1 MIILPAIDIKDGNCV
16 RLFKGDFSTVE
27 TVAENP
33 VETAKQFA
41 DCGAKW
47 IHMVDLDGA
56 KDAKPRNASVFLD
69 VVKYSGLKV
78 ELGGGI
84 RSMETIE
91 YYLENGI
98 SRIILG
104 SAALSDPQLVRLA
117 CKTYGDKIA
126 VGIDSKNRKVAVN
139 GWLDTSSMDFIELA
153 KRVEQEGVGCII
165 CTDISKDGTLSGPN
179 LAQLEELNNA
189 VSCNIIASGGITNI
203 DDIKNLSDLSLY
215 GAICG
220 KSVYKGTLDLAEAIK
235 LSNNL
240 MIDKCFNKS
249 ELIPAVI
256 KQSGTDEVLM
266 LAYMNCESLRLTIE
280 TGYTWFFSRSRN
292 KLWNKGETSGNKQKV
307 VNIKADCDFD
317 TLLIDVEQTGP
328 ACHTGRHNCFFN
340 DF

>member
-1 MIILPAIDIKDGNCV
+1 MIILPAIDIKDGKCV
-16 RLFKGDFSTVE
+16 RLFKGDFATAE
-27 TVAENP
+27 IVAENP
-33 VETAKQFA
+33 LETAKKFA
-41 DCGAKW
+41 ECGSRW

-56 KDAKPRNASVFLD
+56 KDARPKNAEVFIE
-69 VVKYSGLKV
+69 VAKHSGLKV

-104 SAALSDPQLVRLA
+104 SAALSDPQLVRHA
-117 CKTYGDKIA
+117 CKSYGKKIA

-139 GWLDTSSMDFIELA
+139 GWLDTTVMDFIELA
-153 KRVEQEGVGCII
+153 KRVEQDGVGCII

-179 LAQLEELNNA
+179 FDQLDELNNA
-189 VSCNIIASGGITNI
+189 VSCNVIASGGITSI
-203 DDIKNLSDLSLY
+203 DDIKHLSQLSIY

-220 KSVYKGTLDLAEAIK
+220 KSIYKGTLDLAETVR
-235 LSNNL
+235 LSNDL
-240 MIDKCFNKS
+240 MIDRCFKKS
-249 ELIPAVI
+249 ELIPSI
-256 KQSGTDEVLM
+256 IRQSGTDEILM
-266 LAYMNCESLRLTIE
+266 LAYMSRESLRLTVE

-292 KLWNKGETSGNKQKV
+292 RLWNKGETSGNKQRV
-307 VNIKADCDFD
+307 VEIKADCDFD